1 MFRAWC
7 LNICGLSLL
16 LFLTACND
24 SKTESN
30 EKKTDEQANE
40 YAEDQIVVREDGT
53 VVAAANNLPITG
65 VLKSYW
71 PNKQIKRSTAL
82 VEGIGHGPVKAGIRT
97 GQWLWRGKMWMAGR
111 KASSSN
117 GLKISW

>member
-1 MFRAWC
+1 MAVTENDGLSSILTLFNCKLKREWESFRMFRAWC

-16 LFLTACND
+16 LFLTACSD

-30 EKKTDEQANE
+30 EKTDEQANE

-82 VEGIGHGPVKAGIRT
+82 VKESGMVR
-97 GQWLWRGKMWMAGR
+97 
-111 KASSSN
+111 
-117 GLKISW
+117 